1 MTNRTQSMTHK
12 INVREYQIDN
22 YQFDEK
28 DFLKHYEEGRFSA
41 YWQKY
46 PFPVFIQLGN
56 PGQAIATILET
67 FETIKAFDNKRFHN
81 FHKGNPYY
89 WLGIS
94 YYLLGNFSSAIYFV
108 NAAVKEDLDLDP
120 PNYRS
125 PATFFIELDSDPKEQ
140 AGRSLVERAKS
151 EMNKLI
157 QSYKNTLKTSNIS
170 ATFSIEDLRNKLLK
184 KATNPEMQKHQ
195 TISTALIS
203 YVLEYETQVKTL
215 RILDTIESIE
225 PFATHLF
232 KGCVLLE
239 SILKDN
245 PKKISDKP
253 IKNDLIWWVN
263 KYKTELSID
272 NLNLVAE
279 DFQAIV
285 NSLPYE
291 QITINDSFSIAC
303 KIRNKIGHYLEW
315 EMEIDEKDY
324 LILFTAIG
332 IACLHTIN
340 CLYT

>member
-1 MTNRTQSMTHK
+1 MTTRTQSMTHK

-263 KYKTELSID
+263 KYKTE
-272 NLNLVAE
+272 
-279 DFQAIV
+279 
-285 NSLPYE
+285 
-291 QITINDSFSIAC
+291 
-303 KIRNKIGHYLEW
+303 
-315 EMEIDEKDY
+315 
-324 LILFTAIG
+324 
-332 IACLHTIN
+332 
-340 CLYT
+340 